1 MENKYKYN
9 LFKFI
14 EDKYPQYRTPV
25 ILKLAYNEPL
35 NKQELNI
42 EGSISLA
49 YIDSIKTLPD
59 NLKVEGALDLHYC
72 KNLESL
78 SKGLEVGRE
87 LVLSKTN
94 IKELP
99 SDLKVEDHIILM
111 DTPLAD
117 KYTIEQIRKMCP
129 GIKGDIYL

>member
-1 MENKYKYN
+1 MENTNIYN
-9 LFKFI
+9 LFNFI

-25 ILKLAYNEPL
+25 ILKLANNEPL
-35 NKQELNI
+35 NKQELDI
-42 EGSISLA
+42 EGSISLML
-49 YIDSIKTLPD
+49 IDSIKTLPN
-59 NLKVEGALDLHYC
+59 NLKVKGSLDLHLC

-78 SKGLEVGRE
+78 PRGLEVGRE

-99 SDLKVEDHIILM
+99 SDLKVKDYIVLM
-111 DTPLAD
+111 DTPLSE
-117 KYTIEQIRKMCP
+117 KYTEAEIKEMCP